1 MDNWPYFGWRFVP
14 GVLDP
19 GGGPRKVS
27 WAKQR
32 RNGLDIV
39 PCVALE
45 LNVLLVSSNVNTF
58 FIARVNGFC

>member
-1 MDNWPYFGWRFVP
+1 M
-14 GVLDP
+14 LDP